1 MDPAVARP
9 PASAPVTFEDGFGQ
23 RRHAISVAH
32 EPLEVLAFREDLTSV
47 WSFEFALRD
56 RVGRFAS
63 FQSEH
68 FARVR
73 AVERLGKG
81 GATLA
86 LISDQV
92 QGIRLSEILSQA
104 ETRLLPIE
112 TQAALCLIRQLV
124 SAVAQLHKKPE
135 LWHGAIAPER

>member
-1 MDPAVARP
+1 MDSAVART
-9 PASAPVTFEDGFGQ
+9 PASNPVTFEDGFGQ
-23 RRHAISVAH
+23 RRHALSVAH

-56 RVGRFAS
+56 RVAKLAT

-86 LISDQV
+86 LRRPRAD
-92 QGIRLSEILSQA
+92 
-104 ETRLLPIE
+104 
-112 TQAALCLIRQLV
+112 
-124 SAVAQLHKKPE
+124 
-135 LWHGAIAPER
+135 